1 MTVKQLIQESIDVKT
16 KILSDEVLLET
27 IERIGEEL
35 KHVYGS
41 KGKLMIAGNGGSAA
55 DAQHFAAE
63 ITCQFLERRKGRSAL
78 ALSTDTS
85 ALTAWSNDHS
95 YESVFSRLVE
105 ALGVAGDALVVIST
119 SGNSKNLIQAA
130 ITARK
135 MGIKVYGL
143 LGHEGGSLRELC
155 DLSVVV
161 PSKETPRIQESHILV
176 IHILCGIL
184 DEFFF
189 HEDSSLSPVH
199 E

>member
-16 KILSDEVLLET
+16 KILNDQVLLEA
-27 IERIGEEL
+27 IEKIGEEL

-63 ITCQFLERRKGRSAL
+63 ITCQFLERRKGRPAL

-143 LGHEGGSLRELC
+143 LGHQGGLLRELC
-155 DLSVVV
+155 DLSVVI

-184 DEFFF
+184 DEFFSA
-189 HEDSSLSPVH
+189 EDISL
-199 E
+199 

>member
-16 KILSDEVLLET
+16 KILSDQVLIET

-63 ITCQFLERRKGRSAL
+63 ITCQFLERRKGRPAF

-119 SGNSKNLIQAA
+119 SGNSKNLVQAVV
-130 ITARK
+130 TARK

-143 LGHEGGSLRELC
+143 LGHEGGVLQDMC
-155 DLSVVV
+155 DHSVVI

-184 DEFFF
+184 DKFFSC
-189 HEDSSLSPVH
+189 EDSSLGDA
-199 E
+199 